1 MISALHLD
9 AYMVIT
15 LEKFSAAVPRSSLMR
30 GNKRSG
36 GLEFDLE
43 GLVKDERKHLLNYER
58 PNVKIYPC
66 KRPDGSL
73 NEAMPCAFCQQPSSK
88 EELREKVG
96 PIYGPIKCGQK

>member
-15 LEKFSAAVPRSSLMR
+15 LEKFSAGVPKSTLMR

-66 KRPDGSL
+66 KRPDGSS
-73 NEAMPCAFCQQPSSK
+73 NEAMTCAFCQ
-88 EELREKVG
+88 
-96 PIYGPIKCGQK
+96 